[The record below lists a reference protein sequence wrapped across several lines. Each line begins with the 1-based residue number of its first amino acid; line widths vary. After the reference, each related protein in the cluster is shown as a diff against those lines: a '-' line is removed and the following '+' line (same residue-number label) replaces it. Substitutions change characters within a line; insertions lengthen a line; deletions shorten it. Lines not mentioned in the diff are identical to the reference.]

1 MLQLA
6 EAMRRHCPDAWL
18 INFTNPAGMVTE
30 ALVPVLGRK
39 VIGICD
45 SAGGLVQRAAR
56 AAGGAPLKEGT
67 LDGVGYYG

>member
-1 MLQLA
+1 
-6 EAMRRHCPDAWL
+6 MRTHCPDAWL

-45 SAGGLVQRAAR
+45 SASALVHRAAR
-56 AAGGAPLKEGT
+56 AAGVPLRREGST
-67 LDGVGYYG
+67 AWATTG